1 MKSTEKIRVSL
12 FLDRNTVEAADRM
25 MKERGYR
32 SRNEFYSAMIKEMN
46 ADEIIEKQGDF
57 LGEKFAKAMESYEE
71 EICKTLSKGLYRYAV
86 QLEMIAKIL
95 ADQYGYSEEDAE
107 EIRREACRNV
117 RRLRGKIPLEKILAG
132 YYKEHQIET
141 PDHFEWNEE
150 EIF

>member
-12 FLDRNTVEAADRM
+12 SLDREIVETADRM

-32 SRNEFYSAMIKEMN
+32 SRNEFYSAMINEMS
-46 ADEIIEKQGDF
+46 AEEIIDKQGDF

-71 EICKTLSKGLYRYAV
+71 EIRKTLSKGLFRYAV
-86 QLEMIAKIL
+86 HLEMIAKIL
-95 ADQYGYSEEDAE
+95 ADQYGYSEDETE

-132 YYKEHQIET
+132 YYREHEIDAPESS
-141 PDHFEWNEE
+141 EWDDE

>member
-12 FLDRNTVEAADRM
+12 FLDRNTVETADRM

-32 SRNEFYSAMIKEMN
+32 SRNEFYSAMINEMS
-46 ADEIIEKQGDF
+46 AEEIIDKQGDF

-71 EICKTLSKGLYRYAV
+71 EIRKTLSKGLFRYAV
-86 QLEMIAKIL
+86 HLEMIAKIL
-95 ADQYGYSEEDAE
+95 ADQYGYNEDEAE

-132 YYKEHQIET
+132 YYEKHQIESS
-141 PDHFEWNEE
+141 DNFAWDDE

>member
-12 FLDRNTVEAADRM
+12 FLDRNTVETADRM
-25 MKERGYR
+25 MIERGYR

-46 ADEIIEKQGDF
+46 TDEMLEKQGDF

-71 EICKTLSKGLYRYAV
+71 KVSKTLSKGLFRYAV

-95 ADQYGYSEEDAE
+95 ADQYGYSEDDAE

-132 YYKEHQIET
+132 YYRNHQIEA
-141 PDHFEWNEE
+141 PDNYEWDEE

>member
-12 FLDRNTVEAADRM
+12 FLDRNTVETADRM
-25 MKERGYR
+25 MVERGYR

-46 ADEIIEKQGDF
+46 TDEMLEKQGDF

-71 EICKTLSKGLYRYAV
+71 KVSKTLSKGLYRYAV

-132 YYKEHQIET
+132 YYEEHQIEA
-141 PDHFEWNEE
+141 PEHYEWNDE